1 MKREPQNPVG
11 IKEIAKALGIS
22 IGTVD
27 RALHG
32 RPGISAA
39 TQARVLKMAA
49 KLDYKP
55 NLAARSLKLNRKLRI
70 VVHLPEQI
78 ACFYDPVRE
87 GISAAADATLSI
99 QLKVDFR
106 SFPRLGEG
114 DLEAVEADL
123 KEKMDGVILA
133 VGNQARIGPLLGKLA
148 ERNVAVV
155 CVTSDAPRSPRLSA
169 VTVDASVSGGIAA
182 ELLAWAAPSGGSVVP
197 ITGDLNTQDH
207 VEKLRGFAATLATC
221 APHVQLLPCIESHDR
236 PDEAYRQTLAL
247 LRKKPRPDGIY
258 IATANSLPVLRAL
271 EEQELLGK
279 VQVVTT
285 DLFAELVPFLESHS
299 VLATLNQRP
308 FRQGRLAFDVLLG
321 YLASGTRPQ
330 PVISLAPHIVLRS
343 NLPLF
348 SEQLLRHSG

>member
-1 MKREPQNPVG
+1 MKRESPNPVG

-32 RPGISAA
+32 RGGISEA
-39 TQARVLKMAA
+39 TQAKVLNMAA
-49 KLDYKP
+49 KLNYKP
-55 NLAARSLKLNRKLRI
+55 NLAARSLRLNRKLRI
-70 VVHLPEQI
+70 VVHLPQQI

-87 GISAAADATLSI
+87 GIAAAADAALGV

-114 DLEAVEADL
+114 DVEVIEADL
-123 KEKMDGVILA
+123 DEKIDGLILA
-133 VGNQARIGPLLGKLA
+133 VGNQARVGPLLGKLA
-148 ERNVAVV
+148 DRNVAVV

-182 ELLAWAAPSGGSVVP
+182 ELLAWAVPSGGTVIP

-207 VEKLRGFAATLATC
+207 IEKLRGFAATLATF
-221 APHVQLLPCIESHDR
+221 ASRVQLLPCIESHDR
-236 PDEAYRQTLAL
+236 PEEAYQQTLAL
-247 LRKKPRPDGIY
+247 LHKKPRPDGIY
-258 IATANSLPVLRAL
+258 ISTANSLPVLRAL

-279 VQVVTT
+279 VQVVAT
-285 DLFAELVPFLESHS
+285 DLFAELVPFIESGS

-308 FRQGRLAFDVLLG
+308 FRQGRLAFDVLLS
-321 YLASGTRPQ
+321 YLAGGTRPQ

-348 SEQLLRHSG
+348 SEQRLRHSG